1 MSSPSPVAP
10 ETGPFGADLSDPESF
25 VAGVPHETFAR
36 LRREAPVAWHPDI
49 NGGGFWV
56 VTKYKD
62 VWTVSLDQATY
73 SSARGTAL
81 LKVFAQD
88 QLDAQSNLMLNMD
101 PPRHTKYR
109 RIVNMGFSP
118 RMTNRLEP
126 HIREMTNKIIDG
138 VAARGHCDFVTDIAA
153 ELPLQVIVEMLGVP
167 LEDRAQVFEWSNTMI
182 GMDDPEYMV
191 SEEGGAMA
199 AMQLYMYANQ
209 LAEQRR
215 ANPRDDLTTVLL
227 NAEVDGEKL
236 KEGEFDAFMLLLSVA
251 GNETTRNQISHAML
265 ALFQH
270 PEQWQLLLKNPGH
283 ITTAIEEFLRWASP
297 VMHFRRT
304 AQRDVELR
312 GQKIKEGD
320 RVSIWYAS
328 ANRDE
333 DVFENPMTFDILRS
347 PNEHLGFGIGP
358 HFCLG
363 ANLARMEI
371 RIMFEELLKRLP
383 DIRLAGP
390 VARLRSTFI
399 NGIKHMPV
407 EFTPER

>member
-1 MSSPSPVAP
+1 
-10 ETGPFGADLSDPESF
+10 
-25 VAGVPHETFAR
+25 
-36 LRREAPVAWHPDI
+36 
-49 NGGGFWV
+49 V

-62 VWTVSLDQATY
+62 VWAVSLDQATY

-81 LKVFAQD
+81 LKQFNEDALAAQE
-88 QLDAQSNLMLNMD
+88 SLMLNMD

-126 HIREMTNKIIDG
+126 HIREMANKIIDT
-138 VAARGHCDFVTDIAA
+138 VAARGRCDFVTDIAA

-167 LEDRAQVFEWSNTMI
+167 LEDRAKVFEWSNTMI

-191 SEEGGAMA
+191 SADAGSMA

-209 LAEQRR
+209 LAAERR
-215 ANPRDDLTTVLL
+215 AAPKDDLTTVLL

-265 ALFQH
+265 ALFEH
-270 PEQWQLLLKNPGH
+270 PEQWQLLLKHPGH
-283 ITTAIEEFLRWASP
+283 ITTAIEEFVRWASP

-304 AQRDVELR
+304 AQRDVELH
-312 GQKIKEGD
+312 GQQIREGD

-333 DVFENPMTFDILRS
+333 DVFEEPMRFDILRS

-390 VARLRSTFI
+390 VSRLRSNFI

-407 EFTPER
+407 EFTPAK